1 VELYLDGYDQMQT
14 KRLFDLI
21 YEKHQQYEEQLGPIS
36 WERIDEKKAS
46 RIVLYHPGQITDKK
60 EKLDEVRAWA
70 VEMMPKFYNV
80 LAPDVEQRA
89 AEVMKR

>member
-1 VELYLDGYDQMQT
+1 MQT

-21 YEKHQQYEEQLGPIS
+21 YEKHQQYEEQLGAIS

-46 RIVLYHPGQITDKK
+46 RIALYHPGQITDKK
-60 EKLDEVRAWA
+60 EKLDEVLSWA